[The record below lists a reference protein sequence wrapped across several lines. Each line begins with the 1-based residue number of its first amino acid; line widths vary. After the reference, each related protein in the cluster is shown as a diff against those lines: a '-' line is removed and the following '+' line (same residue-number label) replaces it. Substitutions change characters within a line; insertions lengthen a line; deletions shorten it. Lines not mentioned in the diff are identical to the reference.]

1 MRKIY
6 ILMLSTIIYYMG
18 WASFE
23 VAPPIQVLDL
33 NKPLTRQFHLKNNSK
48 KLVKI
53 KIYPKR
59 PDNQKDEKLYMGEWT
74 IVYPKIV
81 YLKPTEKK
89 AIRFAVRTPEG
100 FEQMEDGEYRTL
112 LMFEQMENKVY
123 TTDENVGTENVVP
136 SVGLQI
142 LHTIAVS
149 VYGNK
154 GEIEH
159 RSELKELRIENIE
172 GEKFIVGDIVNV
184 GNATIDPV
192 VKVTFISNDKS
203 LKEIDQPYPKVIREN
218 TKELR
223 LKLKDIP
230 KKTNRIKVEIFEAG
244 GEKLTEEMVML

>member
-6 ILMLSTIIYYMG
+6 ILMLSTIIYYVG

-23 VAPPIQVLDL
+23 VAPPIQILDL

-81 YLKPTEKK
+81 YLKPSEKK
-89 AIRFAVRTPEG
+89 AIRFAVRAPEG

-112 LMFEQMENKVY
+112 LIFEQMENKVY
-123 TTDENVGTENVVP
+123 STEEGEGVGEAPP

-159 RSELKELRIENIE
+159 RSELKKLRVEDIE
-172 GEKFIVGDIVNV
+172 GEKFILGDIVNT

-192 VKVTFISNDKS
+192 VRVTFSSGDKV

-218 TKELR
+218 TKELK
-223 LKLKDIP
+223 LKLNEIP
-230 KKTNRIKVEIFEAG
+230 KKTRQIKIEVFEAG
-244 GEKLTEEMVML
+244 GEKLDEESITL